1 VNLCRA
7 CREDFG
13 STSAFDAHRVGKHAY
28 TYRDGLGM
36 DPSREDGRRCLDA
49 EELER
54 AGWHRDK
61 QGRWRQPMRNTAGL
75 LAMMYGRS
83 QGRTPARG
91 SDSEPASPATQRGD
105 VLFV

>member
-1 VNLCRA
+1 MNLCRA

-13 STSAFDAHRVGKHAY
+13 STSAFDAHRTGKHAY
-28 TYRDGLGM
+28 TYREGLAM
-36 DPSREDGRRCLDA
+36 DPSREDGRRCLDT

-83 QGRTPARG
+83 HATTPAPG
-91 SDSEPASPATQRGD
+91 SDSEADNSAAQRAD
-105 VLFV
+105 VLSV